1 MIEGVRLYREEGLSL
16 RRQRQKKA
24 TDDPADRRADTDLLR
39 RAMQETL
46 ATDPLSKKR
55 RRKQRLGVV

>member
-1 MIEGVRLYREEGLSL
+1 MIEGVRLYWEEGLSL
-16 RRQRQKKA
+16 RRQRLKKA